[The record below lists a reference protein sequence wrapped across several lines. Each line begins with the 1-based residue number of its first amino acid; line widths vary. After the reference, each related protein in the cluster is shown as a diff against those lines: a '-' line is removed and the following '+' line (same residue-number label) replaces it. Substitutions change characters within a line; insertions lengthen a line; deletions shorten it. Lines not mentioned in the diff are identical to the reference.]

1 MGKKI
6 KNNLMFTENK
16 IILLAFATDD
26 LKKSINR
33 LKRQA
38 SESNFYEEIKIFN
51 SNGLPSELS
60 HKIDSLLSLH
70 KKRGYGYWIW
80 KPYLIK
86 KIFNDIE
93 YGDIVNYLDIGCHI
107 LKENASKFIEYTN
120 FIKKKDKWILPFQY
134 HSNFDCKNKKI
145 TFPTRLEKEY
155 TKGDLL
161 HYFEVYDNKSII
173 ETPQFWAGCFFLKKT
188 ELSINFLNEWIEV
201 FEKRF
206 DLIDD
211 SLSSVK
217 NYPDFLENRHDQS
230 VYSLLC
236 KKYKLES
243 FSAFECDW
251 AYLDNERTWEH
262 NKYSPILAKRDLKFS
277 IYKRFINRQKKTYK
291 RLKKKYFEKLKTK
304 N

>member
-6 KNNLMFTENK
+6 KNNLMFFENK
-16 IILLAFATDD
+16 IILLAFATAD
-26 LKKSINR
+26 LRKSINR
-33 LKRQA
+33 LTRQA
-38 SESNFYEEIKIFN
+38 TVSNFYEKIKIFN
-51 SNGLPSELS
+51 SNELPYELS
-60 HKIDSLLSLH
+60 QKIDVLSNLH
-70 KKRGYGYWIW
+70 KKRGYGYWMW

-86 KIFNDIE
+86 KIFNEIE
-93 YGDIVNYLDIGCHI
+93 YGDIINYLDIGCHI
-107 LKENASKFIEYTN
+107 VKENYSKFIEYSN

-134 HSNFDCKNKKI
+134 HSNFDYKNKKI
-145 TFPTRLEKEY
+145 IFPTRLEKEY

-161 HYFEVYDNKSII
+161 HYFEVYDNNSII

-188 ELSINFLNEWIEV
+188 ETSINFLNEWIEV

-211 SLSSVK
+211 TTSKTSNHK
-217 NYPDFLENRHDQS
+217 DFIENRHDQS

-262 NKYSPILAKRDLKFS
+262 NKNSPILAKRDLEYS
-277 IYKRFINRQKKTYK
+277 ILKRFFNRQKKNIK
-291 RLKKKYFEKLKTK
+291 RLIRRI
-304 N
+304 

>member
-1 MGKKI
+1 MSK
-6 KNNLMFTENK
+6 ENK

-26 LKKSINR
+26 LQKSINR
-33 LKRQA
+33 LKKQA
-38 SESNFYEEIKIFN
+38 SESNFYEKIKIFN
-51 SNGLPSELS
+51 SNGLPPDLR
-60 HKIDSLLSLH
+60 HKIDTLLSMQ

-86 KIFNDIE
+86 KIFNEIE

-107 LKENASKFIEYTN
+107 LKENTSKFNEYLN
-120 FIKKKDKWILPFQY
+120 FIKKNDKWILPFQY
-134 HSNFDCKNKKI
+134 HSNFNHNNKEI
-145 TFPTRLEKEY
+145 IFPTRLEKEY

-161 HYFEVYDNKSII
+161 HYFGVYDNKSFV

-188 ELSINFLNEWIEV
+188 EKSINFLEEWIDV

-211 SLSSVK
+211 GLSKVK
-217 NYPDFLENRHDQS
+217 NYSNFLENRHDQS

-251 AYLDNERTWEH
+251 AYMDNERTWSH
-262 NKYSPILAKRDLKFS
+262 NKTSPILAKRDLKYN
-277 IYKRFINRQKKTYK
+277 IYMRFINRQKKTYK
-291 RLKKKYFEKLKTK
+291 RLKKKYFEKFKTK